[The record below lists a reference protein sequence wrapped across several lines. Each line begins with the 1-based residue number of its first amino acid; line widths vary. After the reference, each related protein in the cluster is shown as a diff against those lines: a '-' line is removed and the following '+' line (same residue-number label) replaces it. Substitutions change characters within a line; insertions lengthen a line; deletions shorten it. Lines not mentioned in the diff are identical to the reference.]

1 MSQTGHHEGDERSD
15 RLRRLT
21 VHLGLHVHMTQ
32 TPVVNGPVPL
42 LPELLRLIN
51 AVFAYEHGLGISP
64 VLVEKTVA
72 EHGHLGEDV
81 QEAVEDGEEEQEPD
95 DEPTVTV
102 RPFADAESEQR
113 KMRKI
118 MEVWVSE
125 RIGYTN

>member
-1 MSQTGHHEGDERSD
+1 
-15 RLRRLT
+15 
-21 VHLGLHVHMTQ
+21 MTQ
-32 TPVVNGPVPL
+32 TPVVNGSVPL

-51 AVFAYEHGLGISP
+51 AVFAYEHGLGIPP

-95 DEPTVTV
+95 DEPTV
-102 RPFADAESEQR
+102 SEQR

>member
-1 MSQTGHHEGDERSD
+1 
-15 RLRRLT
+15 
-21 VHLGLHVHMTQ
+21 MTQ
-32 TPVVNGPVPL
+32 TPVVNGSVPL

-51 AVFAYEHGLGISP
+51 AVFAYEHGLGIPP

-125 RIGYTN
+125 RHGYTT